1 MMHPVRIAGERR
13 GFTLVETIATLALL
27 CFIVVVLG
35 PLLLRVS
42 RQSTTVTAGQYRTA
56 AMVGASS
63 WAMTVPTSQVVAQC
77 DSFATPGFPHSV
89 CLTTTDTLPGL
100 RRVRIIV
107 APRDS
112 FLVAPDTV
120 TLYRVNQSFTNPFN
134 TP

>member
-1 MMHPVRIAGERR
+1 MRHPAWPARERR

-42 RQSTTVTAGQYRTA
+42 RQSSTVTAGQYRTA

-63 WAMTVPTSQVVAQC
+63 WVMTIPANQLLAQC
-77 DSFATPGFPHSV
+77 DTVVSQAFPYSA
-89 CLTTTDTLPGL
+89 CLGVTDTLPGL
-100 RRVRIIV
+100 RRVRV
-107 APRDS
+107 VVEPGDS
-112 FLVAPDTV
+112 FLLAPDTV

>member
-1 MMHPVRIAGERR
+1 MMRLIRMVCERR

-27 CFIVVVLG
+27 CFIGVVLG

-42 RQSTTVTAGQYRTA
+42 RQSSTVTAGQYRTA
-56 AMVGASS
+56 AMVAASS
-63 WAMTVPTSQVVAQC
+63 WAMTIPANQLVVEC
-77 DSFATPGFPHSV
+77 DTVATTAFPYSA
-89 CLTTTDTLPGL
+89 CLAITDTLPSL
-100 RRVRIIV
+100 RRVRVIV

-120 TLYRVNQSFTNPFN
+120 TLYRVNPSFMNPFN

>member
-1 MMHPVRIAGERR
+1 MACERR

-42 RQSTTVTAGQYRTA
+42 RQSSTVTAGQYRTA
-56 AMVGASS
+56 AMVAASS
-63 WAMTVPTSQVVAQC
+63 WAMTIPANQLVVDC
-77 DSFATPGFPHSV
+77 DTVATAAFPYSA
-89 CLTTTDTLPGL
+89 CLGITDTLPSL
-100 RRVRIIV
+100 RRVRVIV

-120 TLYRVNQSFTNPFN
+120 TLYRVNPSFTNPFN

>member
-1 MMHPVRIAGERR
+1 MTCPVRTAHDRR

-42 RQSTTVTAGQYRTA
+42 RQSSTVTAGQYRTA
-56 AMVGASS
+56 AMVAASS
-63 WAMTVPTSQVVAQC
+63 WAMTIPANQVLAQC
-77 DSFATPGFPHSV
+77 DTVVSQAFPYSA
-89 CLTTTDTLPGL
+89 CLGVTDTLPGL
-100 RRVRIIV
+100 RRVRVVV
-107 APRDS
+107 APGDS
-112 FLVAPDTV
+112 FLLAPDTV

>member
-1 MMHPVRIAGERR
+1 MRHPAWPARERR

-63 WAMTVPTSQVVAQC
+63 WAMTVPTSQVVDRC
-77 DSFATPGFPHSV
+77 DSITTQAFPHTV
-89 CLTTTDTLPGL
+89 CLSVTDTLPSL
-100 RRVRIIV
+100 RRVRIV
-107 APRDS
+107 VTPADG

-120 TLYRVNQSFTNPFN
+120 MLYRVNQSFVNPFN